1 MFFYLL
7 LVVPGL
13 VLAKPATH
21 ILHEGKFKVHLT
33 CAREDLSCDG
43 FKKSIKHVAK
53 FFENALSLKK
63 EISVAVNFY
72 PFSAESGISKSLA
85 ITDVESALSKN
96 NPCFFI
102 PRALC
107 KQIDT
112 CSNEDEI
119 DFTVT
124 INQNKRFYFAS
135 DFGEN
140 QDGYSA
146 IDTLAHEFVHG
157 MGFSDCFTSGSC
169 NANIVPLFQTGPGN
183 SKDTAKI
190 EFIANS
196 FVSHIHT
203 SKGKKL
209 ISYIDKMNDKK
220 EMPLKDATCEIARL
234 TKYHLDILK
243 DVEGLATTRGELY
256 FKTLYGNKVFLRT
269 DEEYNP
275 GASLAHLDNL
285 YKGTRETLMTAD
297 AGHSEGVHE
306 LKDDKWLTSPFG
318 PLTLEVLAT
327 LGYQINPKPLYENSL
342 QGLKWKKV

>member
-21 ILHEGKFKVHLT
+21 ILQEGKFKVHLT
-33 CAREDLSCDG
+33 CSREDLSCDG

-63 EISVAVNFY
+63 EISVAVNFR
-72 PFSAESGISKSLA
+72 PFSVESGVNKDLA
-85 ITDVESALSKN
+85 DTQIRSALLKN
-96 NPCFFI
+96 NPCFSI

-107 KQIDT
+107 KQINT
-112 CSNEDEI
+112 CSKDDEI

-135 DFGEN
+135 DFGEK

-169 NANIVPLFQTGPGN
+169 NTNIVPMFQTRYGK
-183 SKDTAKI
+183 SKDTAEIK
-190 EFIANS
+190 FYTNS
-196 FVSHIHT
+196 FVSHIYT

-209 ISYIDKMNDKK
+209 ISYIDELNDKK
-220 EMPLKDATCEIARL
+220 EMPLKDATCGITRL

-243 DVEGLATTRGELY
+243 DVEDLATTRGNSTSKPCTEAKSFSELMESM
-256 FKTLYGNKVFLRT
+256 THV
-269 DEEYNP
+269 
-275 GASLAHLDNL
+275 HL
-285 YKGTRETLMTAD
+285 
-297 AGHSEGVHE
+297 
-306 LKDDKWLTSPFG
+306 
-318 PLTLEVLAT
+318 
-327 LGYQINPKPLYENSL
+327 
-342 QGLKWKKV
+342 